1 MKNLWWIYILQ
12 KGSDN
17 INELYHY
24 GILGQR
30 WGIRRYQRKD
40 GTLTTAGKKRY
51 GNDIVFNKGDVHSH
65 LSTQKNIQ
73 LKNRSSYVISKP
85 NDMKVYGGT
94 YASALYNKQIK
105 QGNKKPKVY
114 AHVFKN
120 KHSGIIAGEET
131 MRNMFDRMMNK
142 HRDLMIDSMKNAYWR
157 ANRDG
162 LIKDKTP
169 WDDFKKDNDR
179 MFELFN
185 RSVLNNYSVVDS
197 RGSRKKYLHEPE
209 VIIGEMFVKALQRK
223 KYAGMLDLNDKG
235 IWYGAEQ
242 PTIIFNGKK
251 YLEDS
256 YIKELPLSQ
265 VTRLSAE
272 LRREGRVSKQTEPM

>member
-1 MKNLWWIYILQ
+1 MTYNYL
-12 KGSDN
+12 S
-17 INELYHY
+17 HH

-51 GNDIVFNKGDVHSH
+51 RNDIVFNKGDVHSH
-65 LSTQKNIQ
+65 LSTQKDIN

-94 YASALYNKQIK
+94 FAAALFNKQIK
-105 QGNKKPKVY
+105 QGNKNPKVY

-131 MRNMFDRMMNK
+131 MRNIFNRMMNK
-142 HRDLMIDSMKNAYWR
+142 HRDLMMDSMKNAYWR
-157 ANRDG
+157 ADRDG
-162 LIKDKTP
+162 LIKDKTS

-179 MFELFN
+179 MFKLFN
-185 RSVLNNYSVVDS
+185 RSVLKNYSLIDS
-197 RGSRKKYLHEPE
+197 RGSRKEYLYEPE
-209 VIIGEMFVKALQRK
+209 VIIGEMFVNALQHK

-265 VTRLSAE
+265 VIHLSTE
-272 LRREGRVSKQTEPM
+272 LQREGRTSKQTEPM